1 MQSVRPH
8 SVIQP
13 IFVGRWTPQK
23 TTLSQRKLPL
33 SQRKLPL
40 SRKRVQRGFLVK
52 GERPLFTR
60 LGEGDLGTL
69 TLNFVTV
76 PLRSAHKMPDVVG
89 HVL

>member
-23 TTLSQRKLPL
+23 TTL